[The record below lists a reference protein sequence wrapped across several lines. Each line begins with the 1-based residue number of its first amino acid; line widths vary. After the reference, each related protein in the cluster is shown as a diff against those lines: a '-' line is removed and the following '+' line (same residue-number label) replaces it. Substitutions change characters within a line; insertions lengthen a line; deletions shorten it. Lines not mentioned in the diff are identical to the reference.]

1 MRRLEPDTT
10 PVFRADYRA
19 GLAAGGAAVTIT
31 LSAGGTITGGFTQ
44 TITNGLS
51 RTSRNQE
58 GNASPSAVRA
68 NLDDPPIHIR
78 PVCSRISGCE
88 GKNRVGSSHYGTP
101 TIAPRLRDRKGFL
114 RSK

>member
-1 MRRLEPDTT
+1 MCYLLYVICDLILFSFSDLCFNLISCLIT
-10 PVFRADYRA
+10 F
-19 GLAAGGAAVTIT
+19 AAQQRGCRPAIRTAAVI
-31 LSAGGTITGGFTQ
+31 
-44 TITNGLS
+44 LS

>member
-1 MRRLEPDTT
+1 MPSAERNRTLVASPD
-10 PVFRADYRA
+10 VRATSDLFAYICAYLRA
-19 GLAAGGAAVTIT
+19 FALKTC
-31 LSAGGTITGGFTQ
+31 F
-44 TITNGLS
+44 LS
-51 RTSRNQE
+51 RRSRNQQ